1 MKNDYVDSDG
11 DLVSKDGKNF
21 KLSFNGRNYIRNDAK
36 KMTDYA
42 TAYQIIDGKYYKP
55 NGNNGLTEVMGKSEI
70 QEIQKTEDYKRI

>member
-1 MKNDYVDSDG
+1 MMQ
-11 DLVSKDGKNF
+11 
-21 KLSFNGRNYIRNDAK
+21 

-70 QEIQKTEDYKRI
+70 QEIQNGRL